1 MISKLLSAGILFYLA
16 CIITATAGMI
26 LCYKSFVHF
35 VETSNLCKVI
45 ITFIKNK
52 VIYGILIDLGVNECS
67 RLPINILRSLSNERI
82 KAEEMDSYS
91 LPWQAVIFYKG
102 SPFCG
107 GTLIAPKWVVT
118 GAHCLPAW
126 MPSSNVEIKLGIN
139 DLFRPTIKQQL
150 FKISKM

>member
-1 MISKLLSAGILFYLA
+1 MI
-16 CIITATAGMI
+16 
-26 LCYKSFVHF
+26 
-35 VETSNLCKVI
+35 N
-45 ITFIKNK
+45 
-52 VIYGILIDLGVNECS
+52 LGVNECGKLS
-67 RLPINILRSLSNERI
+67 MNTLRSLSNDQINTEQI
-82 KAEEMDSYS
+82 DPHS

-107 GTLIAPKWVVT
+107 GALIAPKWVVT

-139 DLFRPTIKQQL
+139 DLFRSTIKQQS